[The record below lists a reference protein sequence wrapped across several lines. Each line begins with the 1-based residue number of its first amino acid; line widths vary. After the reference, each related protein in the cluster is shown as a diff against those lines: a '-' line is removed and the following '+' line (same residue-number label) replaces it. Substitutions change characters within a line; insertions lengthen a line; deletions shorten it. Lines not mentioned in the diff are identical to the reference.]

1 MSVHSCMH
9 NYGCFLLYHLG
20 QKELQPVA
28 HLQGHTVAVEEG
40 HLLKYPITAML
51 LSAKSSFDLQ
61 HMLMPFSSPINIPMA
76 SNMQVAIT
84 VELEELLIALQ

>member
-1 MSVHSCMH
+1 M
-9 NYGCFLLYHLG
+9 LYHLG

-28 HLQGHTVAVEEG
+28 HLQGHTVAVEEW
-40 HLLKYPITAML
+40 HLLNYLITAMP

-61 HMLMPFSSPINIPMA
+61 QELLMPFSSPINIPMVC
-76 SNMQVAIT
+76 NIQMTIT